1 MPVTRESGSTAVETP
16 SVDQG
21 LSASSLSNVDPL
33 WTRVREEAEAA
44 REQDPVLSQVLLT
57 SILLQT
63 RLEDAVIHRVASRL
77 DHPDIPGSL
86 LRQVFTQEIAADPDI
101 ASAIRADVVAIYERD
116 PACHRFIEPI
126 LFFKGF
132 HALTAYR
139 FAHRLWHEGRKDFAL
154 FIQSRVSATFGVD
167 IHPAARIGRG
177 ILVDHA
183 TGIVVGE
190 TAVVE
195 DEVSM
200 LHGVTLGGSGKEDGD
215 RHPKVRRGVLLGGR
229 GQGAGQYRDRPLQP
243 GCFGFG
249 GAEGRAA
256 AQDRGGC
263 AGAHR
268 GRIGMLR
275 AVAVDGSHARISA
288 AYRNGKRRGGRPGEA
303 ETGRAARSLQ
313 PCSCS
318 GAGLFVSPFQG
329 LNGGCVSC
337 PSGISCFNILSWPG
351 SALRQRVLRRRSMV
365 YCWKV
370 RCV

>member
-215 RHPKVRRGVLLGGR
+215 RHPKVRRGVLLGA
-229 GQGAGQYRDRPLQP
+229 GAKVLGNIEIGHCSRVASGSVVLKDVPPLKTVAGVPARIVGESGCPEPSLSMDHMLEFQP
-243 GCFGFG
+243 PIGTESGEAADG
-249 GAEGRAA
+249 EAGDGEGR
-256 AQDRGGC
+256 
-263 AGAHR
+263 
-268 GRIGMLR
+268 
-275 AVAVDGSHARISA
+275 
-288 AYRNGKRRGGRPGEA
+288 
-303 ETGRAARSLQ
+303 
-313 PCSCS
+313 
-318 GAGLFVSPFQG
+318 
-329 LNGGCVSC
+329 
-337 PSGISCFNILSWPG
+337 
-351 SALRQRVLRRRSMV
+351 
-365 YCWKV
+365 
-370 RCV
+370 